1 MVVVAII
8 GILASVVLASL
19 NIARGKGTAAAIKSN
34 LKNMI
39 PQAELSYD
47 TPGNYSAACA
57 SVQAMLDAI
66 TDSGASSSCLSY
78 NNSGLS
84 DVYIRWGASGIKG
97 TSTPIQ
103 AWSSSPVGAAT
114 WDVQGVN
121 SSGVFVSSDTY
132 MNWDTANT
140 ACGIAGGRLPT
151 MEELKTLTD
160 ATYIASGNA
169 TRTPPGFVAD
179 YYWSST
185 AVPSNSTWAYSV
197 DMTSGNIGDGYK
209 ATDSYVRCV
218 R

>member
-1 MVVVAII
+1 MVVAII

-151 MEELKTLTD
+151 TEELKTLSD
-160 ATYIASGNA
+160 ATYTASGNT
-169 TRTPPGFVAD
+169 TRTPPGFVASF
-179 YYWSST
+179 YWSST
-185 AVPSNSTWAYSV
+185 TVPFNSAWAYGVNMTTGVLSYDNKPSNY
-197 DMTSGNIGDGYK
+197 
-209 ATDSYVRCV
+209 YVRCV

>member
-1 MVVVAII
+1 
-8 GILASVVLASL
+8 
-19 NIARGKGTAAAIKSN
+19 
-34 LKNMI
+34 
-39 PQAELSYD
+39 
-47 TPGNYSAACA
+47 
-57 SVQAMLDAI
+57 
-66 TDSGASSSCLSY
+66 
-78 NNSGLS
+78 
-84 DVYIRWGASGIKG
+84 
-97 TSTPIQ
+97 
-103 AWSSSPVGAAT
+103 
-114 WDVQGVN
+114 
-121 SSGVFVSSDTY
+121 
-132 MNWDTANT
+132 
-140 ACGIAGGRLPT
+140 